1 MKKIK
6 QSDVFKCSPDMI
18 FINAAYRRK
27 ILSKW
32 VLLDEVVF
40 EDPKGFA
47 KFYFTMLHNP
57 YQHFANPDM
66 THWHELIIKEQ
77 KGDKPEPLVDNK
89 GLPEPTIIP
98 PMPKCKPA
106 KDDAFESPS
115 KILHSNLE
123 ATFETVMSENT
134 EYRKNESHKHRNEF
148 CEKFYNKFKMQIF
161 SPELEQQ
168 IDDTL
173 KLGEELKRS
182 IKDIHL
188 TGKFTYKKSA
198 DCPNCEFLD
207 KLFSDIQHRSYREKY
222 LYHEV
227 FVYLHGGDELCNWN
241 ELCNWKEE

>member
-1 MKKIK
+1 MNERKFKVVNCTNNIPRADWGK
-6 QSDVFKCSPDMI
+6 VINDNEQYTCIDTYKLRPSDTFPLPQQGDKVEVSDDNDTWFGGNGEYAI
-18 FINAAYRRK
+18 F
-27 ILSKW
+27 
-32 VLLDEVVF
+32 
-40 EDPKGFA
+40 
-47 KFYFTMLHNP
+47 KFYDEDRKVFVVYDVDTYPEFKYIRPIPIPSN
-57 YQHFANPDM
+57 
-66 THWHELIIKEQ
+66 THCDQ
-77 KGDKPEPLVDNK
+77 
-89 GLPEPTIIP
+89 
-98 PMPKCKPA
+98 
-106 KDDAFESPS
+106 
-115 KILHSNLE
+115 
-123 ATFETVMSENT
+123 
-134 EYRKNESHKHRNEF
+134 F